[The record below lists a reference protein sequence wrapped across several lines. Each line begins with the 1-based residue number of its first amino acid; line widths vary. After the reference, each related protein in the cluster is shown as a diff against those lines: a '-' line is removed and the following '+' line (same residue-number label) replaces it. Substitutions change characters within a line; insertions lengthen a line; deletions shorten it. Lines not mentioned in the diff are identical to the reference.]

1 MHRVYLE
8 KHRETFS
15 GRDSLLEQEYQIAF
29 VVLRSQTPC
38 PTNWGLGV
46 AVQMMTLKSPPLPIG
61 LLHRSS
67 LGIIHGSRSVALERA
82 ACALGRA
89 ERTMDHGSV

>member
-1 MHRVYLE
+1 MHRVCLE
-8 KHRETFS
+8 EHRETFLV
-15 GRDSLLEQEYQIAF
+15 RDSLLSRNPEQEYQITF

-61 LLHRSS
+61 QLLHRSS
-67 LGIIHGSRSVALERA
+67 LGIIHGSISVALGPGIDA
-82 ACALGRA
+82 PKN
-89 ERTMDHGSV
+89 